1 LKFDVEALYRFYEDI
16 GGIGEIIEL
25 TKTTKGSSHPEIC
38 ARIIYSSAL
47 SSHPDFTLENARAIV
62 CEMSPSS
69 ITDIELEFYE
79 SIGSTKNGVQK
90 ELQKKLMAD
99 FLTNLANTK

>member
-1 LKFDVEALYRFYEDI
+1 VRLLSSWNFSSSSVYGVE
-16 GGIGEIIEL
+16 EIIEIA
-25 TKTTKGSSHPEIC
+25 KTAEGKSHPEIC

-47 SSHPDFTLENARAIV
+47 SSHPDFTLDKARAIV

-90 ELQKKLMAD
+90 ELQKKLMLD
-99 FLTNLANTK
+99 FLTNLASTK